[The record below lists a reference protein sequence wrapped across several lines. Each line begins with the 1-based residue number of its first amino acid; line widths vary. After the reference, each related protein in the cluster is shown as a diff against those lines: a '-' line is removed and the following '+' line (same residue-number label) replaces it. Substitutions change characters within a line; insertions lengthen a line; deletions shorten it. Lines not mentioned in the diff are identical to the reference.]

1 MVTKQVKSVK
11 ETYPFKSKITSK
23 YDLMFV
29 EPILLLSKLEVISN
43 LEIVENFLN
52 TTSPFVEILSLERE
66 IEVLK

>member
-43 LEIVENFLN
+43 LEIVENLN

>member
-52 TTSPFVEILSLERE
+52 TTSPFVEILCLERE